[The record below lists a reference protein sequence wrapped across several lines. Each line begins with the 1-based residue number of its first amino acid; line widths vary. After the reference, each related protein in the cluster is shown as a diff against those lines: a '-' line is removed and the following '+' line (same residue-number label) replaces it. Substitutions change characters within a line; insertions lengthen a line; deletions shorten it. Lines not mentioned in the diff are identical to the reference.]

1 MTEIEGR
8 RPQGVS
14 GWLLVL
20 CALLLVWGPIS
31 FGLVASNA
39 LPALSVRGLP
49 LAVILAARIIVTAFG
64 IAAGIALITRR
75 GPAVV
80 MAKVALVLSGATD
93 LVVYGTSYF
102 PSNRMPG
109 DTPLYVAASL
119 AYHGLWLAY
128 LFRSTRVKNTYD

>member
-1 MTEIEGR
+1 MTDIEQR
-8 RPQGVS
+8 RPRGVG
-14 GWLLVL
+14 GWLVVL
-20 CALLLVWGPIS
+20 CSLLLVWGPIS

-49 LAVILAARIIVTAFG
+49 LAFILAARVIVTAFG
-64 IAAGIALITRR
+64 IAAGIALATRR
-75 GPAVV
+75 GPAVT

-93 LVVYGTSYF
+93 IVVYGTPYF
-102 PSNRMPG
+102 PSNRVPG

-128 LFRSTRVKNTYD
+128 LFRSTRVKNTYH